1 VIKNF
6 EYMNLLP
13 KKLSEFGEL
22 KHGVAMSNYTTLH
35 IGGPVQFLIEVTET
49 EKLLSLL
56 VFLTGEGI
64 AYHLLGGG
72 SNVLWQDAGFEGVV
86 IKVRSSKSEVR
97 GDTLCVDAGTP
108 LATAVTTAIKHNL
121 DKLVWAAGVPGTVG
135 GAVRGNA
142 GAMDS
147 DTGKTLKSVDV
158 WRNGEV
164 ITLKP
169 ETCGFSYRDSVFKH
183 SSDIILSATY
193 QLVPG
198 DKVVMMRRMA
208 DFLKQRTGKYPAL
221 PSAGSFFK
229 NVSFADWKGE
239 ISKLPEHFAKAQKV
253 PAGWI
258 SEQNGLKG
266 YRVGGAML
274 SKEHGNFIVNVDNA
288 LQADVLAVVDEIQH
302 RAYTNFGITLEP
314 EVVIIKK

>member
-1 VIKNF
+1 MIA
-6 EYMNLLP
+6 LD
-13 KKLSEFGEL
+13 KKLAEFGDVYSAQL
-22 KHGVAMSNYTTLH
+22 MSKYTTLH
-35 IGGPVQFLIEVTET
+35 IGGPVQFLIEVAET
-49 EKLLSLL
+49 EKLVALL
-56 VFLTGEGI
+56 AFLAGEGI
-64 AYHLLGGG
+64 VCHLLGGG
-72 SNVLWQDAGFEGVV
+72 SNMLWQDAEFEGVV

-97 GDTLCVDAGTP
+97 GDTLSVDAGTS

-121 DKLVWAAGVPGTVG
+121 DGLVWAAGVPGTVG

-198 DKVVMMRRMA
+198 DKAVMMKRMA
-208 DFLKQRTGKYPAL
+208 DFLKQRAGKYPAL

-229 NVSFADWKGE
+229 NVSFADWKGDVT
-239 ISKLPEHFAKAQKV
+239 KLPEHFVKTQKV

-258 SEQNGLKG
+258 NEQNGLKG

-274 SKEHGNFIVNVDNA
+274 SKEHGNFIVNVDKA
-288 LQADVLAVVDEIQH
+288 TQADVLAVVDEIQH

-314 EVVIIKK
+314 EVVIVKY

>member
-1 VIKNF
+1 MIALN
-6 EYMNLLP
+6 
-13 KKLSEFGEL
+13 KKLAEFG
-22 KHGVAMSNYTTLH
+22 VAHFAQSMSKFTTLH
-35 IGGPVQFLIEVTET
+35 IGGPVQFLIEVTDT
-49 EKLLSLL
+49 EKLVALL
-56 VFLTGEGI
+56 AFLTGEGI

-72 SNVLWQDAGFEGVV
+72 SNVLWQDEVFEGVV

-108 LATAVTTAIKHNL
+108 LATAVTTAIKHSL
-121 DKLVWAAGVPGTVG
+121 DGLVWAAGVPGTVG

-158 WRNGEV
+158 WRNGDV
-164 ITLKP
+164 LTLKP
-169 ETCGFSYRDSVFKH
+169 EDCGFSYRDSTFKH
-183 SSDIILSATY
+183 SNEIILSATY

-198 DKVVMMRRMA
+198 DKAVMMKRMA

-229 NVSFADWKGE
+229 NVSFSDWKHDVA
-239 ISKLPEHFAKAQKV
+239 KLPEHFSATHKV

-258 SEQNGLKG
+258 NEQNGLKG

-288 LQADVLAVVDEIQH
+288 TQADVLAVVDEIQH

-314 EVVIIKK
+314 EVVIVKY